1 MKVGKWFSAPG
12 AATRN
17 QHGGSQVPGE
27 EEEEEEGGSSVGKY
41 LAKALAGPSR
51 SVQFLR
57 FLVCVHVF
65 MRRLVGNFFLCVRGN
80 DLGLNSHRPQ
90 SKVNTHIH
98 T

>member
-1 MKVGKWFSAPG
+1 MYTMKVGKWFSAPG

-51 SVQFLR
+51 SVQYLR

-65 MRRLVGNFFLCVRGN
+65 MSVCATRSCVMRCVAFYVAN
-80 DLGLNSHRPQ
+80 L
-90 SKVNTHIH
+90 
-98 T
+98 